1 MVRASW
7 PLPFFLP
14 TCYPDGQN
22 RTYSLSQMIGNKIG
36 HRLDPCINSVLK
48 KTLGNHGNPNLFT
61 LTGFLAT
68 LLASFLIINDSWL
81 LAGLAIILSGL
92 FDLFDGV
99 VARTLGKV
107 TPFGGFLD
115 SVVDRYSDLFLLM
128 SLLIY
133 YLRRGDSN
141 MVILTSFVSI
151 GTAIIPYA
159 RSRAEAA
166 HISCDTGLMERAERI
181 ILLSVGVL
189 SPWMKP
195 VLWIL
200 AVLTHFTVLQRIY
213 DAYKKLK

>member
-1 MVRASW
+1 
-7 PLPFFLP
+7 
-14 TCYPDGQN
+14 
-22 RTYSLSQMIGNKIG
+22 MIGNKIG